1 MVKTKTLT
9 KTQPV
14 FIYSSS
20 FLFCQNVLMNPG
32 SHFRLPGCCK
42 KGAETFFGKVPEKEP
57 RAGRHWL
64 TRLWA
69 GGWSQKRTAT
79 EGAVPQRNEDSQ
91 QHGHRGRREARRCV
105 SGTSSAAEVSRMV
118 TRKWPLQLTT
128 LPHLPATLSTEMC
141 DGRNSLGES

>member
-57 RAGRHWL
+57 RDGRHWL

-91 QHGHRGRREARRCV
+91 QHGHRGSREARRCV
-105 SGTSSAAEVSRMV
+105 SGTSSAAEVSLCIGALLKQMFDLCMC
-118 TRKWPLQLTT
+118 LQCLQIYAYTNAW
-128 LPHLPATLSTEMC
+128 LC
-141 DGRNSLGES
+141 